1 MFNENHQY
9 YSLCM
14 FFLEDYLELGKPYIF
29 CSDRDI
35 LIAEWFELQIKIQ
48 INLLNLD
55 SELYIKNLLDHRT
68 NLYNYGRRYLL
79 KKHIQITGLKPH
91 G

>member
-29 CSDRDI
+29 CSNDNT
-35 LIAEWFELQIKIQ
+35 LVAEYSEHQIKLQ

-68 NLYNYGRRYLL
+68 NIYNYGRRYLL
-79 KKHIQITGLKPH
+79 KKHIQNKGLHNH